1 MRIFLPAFA
10 GIFLLEFMKNILAIA
25 WTALWIMNPASAQ
38 TLYRCGNTFQ
48 QAPCDGDKNGALTIN
63 ESLRIS
69 SGHKDRSKQATEN
82 GLEESS
88 FNQAYLQGMPAVGMN
103 MRQLERVMGVP
114 MQVSARQGRGGQY
127 NQFVYEKDGSRI
139 QVQTRNGIVTS
150 VQQRSDATK
159 NRSARRKSTVP
170 CPTELDIRNAK
181 VGANSITLS
190 KQERAKRLK
199 AIEKMERCSKR

>member
-1 MRIFLPAFA
+1 MNSIFRITLFIA
-10 GIFLLEFMKNILAIA
+10 LLAAK
-25 WTALWIMNPASAQ
+25 PASAQ

-69 SGHKDRSKQATEN
+69 SGHKDRSKLSTEN
-82 GLEESS
+82 GLSEAA

-103 MRQLERVMGVP
+103 MRQLERVMGAP
-114 MQVSARQGRGGQY
+114 MQIASRQGKGMQ
-127 NQFVYEKDGSRI
+127 NHLFVYEKDGSRI
-139 QVQTRNGIVTS
+139 RVQTRNGIVTS
-150 VQQRSDATK
+150 VQQRSDATQ
-159 NRSARRKSTVP
+159 NRSVRRKSTAP

-199 AIEKMERCSKR
+199 AIEKMERCGKR

>member
-1 MRIFLPAFA
+1 MNSIFRITLFIA
-10 GIFLLEFMKNILAIA
+10 LLAAK
-25 WTALWIMNPASAQ
+25 PASAQ

-48 QAPCDGDKNGALTIN
+48 QAPCDDDKNGALTIN

-69 SGHKDRSKQATEN
+69 SGHKDRSKLSTEN
-82 GLEESS
+82 GLSEAA

-103 MRQLERVMGVP
+103 MRQLERVMGAP
-114 MQVSARQGRGGQY
+114 MQIASRQGKGVQY
-127 NQFVYEKDGSRI
+127 HQFVYEKDGSRI
-139 QVQTRNGIVTS
+139 RVQTRNGIVTS
-150 VQQRSDATK
+150 VQQRSDASQ
-159 NRSARRKSTVP
+159 NRSVRKRVMVQ

-199 AIEKMERCSKR
+199 AIEKMERCGKR

>member
-1 MRIFLPAFA
+1 MNNIFCT
-10 GIFLLEFMKNILAIA
+10 IA
-25 WTALWIMNPASAQ
+25 LTAVLTISPVSAQ

-69 SGHKDRSKQATEN
+69 SGHKDRSKLSTEN
-82 GLEESS
+82 GLSEAA
-88 FNQAYLQGMPAVGMN
+88 FNQSYLQGMPAVGMN
-103 MRQLERVMGVP
+103 MRQLERVMGAP
-114 MQVSARQGRGGQY
+114 MQIASRQGKGVQY
-127 NQFVYEKDGSRI
+127 HQFVYEKDGSRI
-139 QVQTRNGIVTS
+139 RVQTRNGIVTS
-150 VQQRSDATK
+150 VQQRSDASQ
-159 NRSARRKSTVP
+159 NRSVRKRVMVQ

-199 AIEKMERCSKR
+199 AIEKMERCGKR